1 MTVEFIVRE
10 MASKPG
16 TIYVR
21 YDCACGCKP
30 GVEHQRGSSE
40 VEHDPCC
47 CGNVHFVGPGARQE
61 LEKYIEEQGTSEELG
76 GFSVSEEQLATPWGD
91 SVTVAY
97 AIPGKPRAH

>member
-1 MTVEFIVRE
+1 MEFIVKE

-40 VEHDPCC
+40 VAHEGCC
-47 CGNVHFVGPGARQE
+47 CGNLHFVGPGARQE
-61 LEKYIEEQGTSEELG
+61 LERHIQARREGDTELG
-76 GFSVSEEQLATPWGD
+76 GYTVSEEELETPWGYFV
-91 SVTVAY
+91 SVAY
-97 AIPGKPRAH
+97 ATPAKPRAH

>member
-1 MTVEFIVRE
+1 MEFIVRE

-30 GVEHQRGSSE
+30 GVEHKRGSTE
-40 VEHDPCC
+40 VAHEGCC

-61 LEKYIEEQGTSEELG
+61 LDKYIEGRGEEDAELG
-76 GFSVSEEQLATPWGD
+76 GYTVSEEQLATPWGD

-97 AIPGKPRAH
+97 AVPAKPRAH